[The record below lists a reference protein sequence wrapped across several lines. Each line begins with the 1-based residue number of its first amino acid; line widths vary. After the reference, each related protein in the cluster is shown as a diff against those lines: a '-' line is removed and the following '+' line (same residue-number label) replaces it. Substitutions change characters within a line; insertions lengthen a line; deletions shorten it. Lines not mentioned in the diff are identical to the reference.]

1 MIRVESSMNRIFTG
15 MGVVLIAGAAMI
27 WRVPAVSATNPLG
40 EVGVKEAEGIDLA
53 YCLKIA
59 AGKVRPDDN
68 KCPGFISDKQ
78 VISDSAKYCHEV
90 GGTLKPNP
98 RATIFSLDIDGDGQS
113 EYLYEFNA
121 NFYCDGAASLFSC
134 GDSECLKVMYRKEQG
149 KWRDIGAFNGT
160 GIYVLPNTGKTP
172 YPDLKVL
179 CDDTGQCD
187 SITYRWNGDKY
198 EEIALSLR
206 GYTILRL
213 SPPLQGKLI
222 TLQRKLKV
230 LAEPRAGSLGV
241 GEYDRGSIFA
251 IAGQAKGSDYL
262 YVSPCNACE
271 AGFIQ
276 KRVLL
281 GR

>member
-1 MIRVESSMNRIFTG
+1 MIRVESSMNRILTG
-15 MGVVLIAGAAMI
+15 MGVVLIAGAAMF

-78 VISDSAKYCHEV
+78 VISDSAEYCHEV

-134 GDSECLKVMYRKEQG
+134 GDSECLKVMYR
-149 KWRDIGAFNGT
+149 
-160 GIYVLPNTGKTP
+160 NTGKTP